1 MKKNLLTKIRNRK
14 GFTLAELLIV
24 VAIIG
29 VLVAISIPIFT
40 SQLEKAREATDLANL
55 RAAYAEGSAALLDGD
70 YETDSASWG
79 TYTAGTTTELT
90 GWYDIGTGKI
100 TQTKVAAGKGT
111 KATTNNTDITVGGF
125 KYATGDPYTG
135 KGIKVTLD
143 LKNDKCKVD
152 FADK

>member
-1 MKKNLLTKIRNRK
+1 MFKKLNKK

-29 VLVAISIPIFT
+29 VLVAISIPIFS

-79 TYTAGTTTELT
+79 TYTAGSTTSLT

-111 KATTNNTDITVGGF
+111 EAKTNNTGITVGGF
-125 KYATGDPYTG
+125 AYKTNEDYTG
-135 KGIKVTLD
+135 KGIEVTLD
-143 LKNDKCKVD
+143 LTKDQCTVK
-152 FADK
+152 FESIS